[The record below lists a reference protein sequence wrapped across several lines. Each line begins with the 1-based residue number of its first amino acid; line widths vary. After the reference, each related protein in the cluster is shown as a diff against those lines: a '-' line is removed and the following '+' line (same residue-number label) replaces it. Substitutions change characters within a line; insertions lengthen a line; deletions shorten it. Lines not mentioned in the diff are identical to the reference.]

1 MTKVDSATDLNSV
14 QCDNEQLLICEFIG
28 EFIEVGD
35 DIMRFAPLLRVLG
48 ALVYGFIGWE
58 LGIALAQTTDLTT
71 QSAIYIVPSTLICGA
86 LGYLMA
92 PWLVIAP
99 ARAARN
105 NLRSIPTGDLIAGT
119 IGLMIGLIIAAL
131 LSYPIAQLPPPFG
144 SVLPLIL
151 VIIFGYLGAAGAVSR
166 QEDLL
171 SLFRTGRPMGSSI
184 TAATAKALA
193 TGKVYQTPKLLL
205 DTSVIIDGRI
215 ADIAQTG
222 FVPGILSVPRFVL
235 NELQY
240 IADSSDALR
249 RNRGRRGLEMLDRL
263 QNTDDVEIEF
273 IDQDPQDTQQVD
285 DKLIS
290 LALTLNAA
298 IVTNDYNLNRVAR
311 LQGIQV
317 LNINELANAVKAVL
331 LPGEELPLRIIQEGK
346 EASQGVGFLED
357 GTMVVVENGRRFLNQ
372 EVLVQVTKVL
382 QTNAG
387 RLIFATPE

>member
-1 MTKVDSATDLNSV
+1 
-14 QCDNEQLLICEFIG
+14 
-28 EFIEVGD
+28 
-35 DIMRFAPLLRVLG
+35 MRFEPLLRVLG
-48 ALVYGFIGWE
+48 ALVYGFVGWE
-58 LGIALAQTTDLTT
+58 LGMALAQTTELTT
-71 QSAIYIVPSTLICGA
+71 ESALYFVPATIILGA
-86 LGYLMA
+86 LGYVMA

-99 ARAARN
+99 AKAARN
-105 NLRSIPTGDLIAGT
+105 NLRSIPTGDLVAGT
-119 IGLMIGLIIAAL
+119 VGFMVGLLIAAL

-144 SVLPLIL
+144 SILPLIL
-151 VIIFGYLGAAGAVSR
+151 VIIFGYLGATVAVTR
-166 QEDLL
+166 QEELL
-171 SLFRTGRPMGSSI
+171 LLFQTGRFGGTVAGKFQTS
-184 TAATAKALA
+184 ATSA
-193 TGKVYQTPKLLL
+193 YQPPKLLL

-263 QNTDDVEIEF
+263 QNTDDVAIEF
-273 IDQDPQDTQQVD
+273 IDQDPQDAQQVD

-290 LALTLNAA
+290 LALTLAAA

-311 LQGIQV
+311 LQGIKV